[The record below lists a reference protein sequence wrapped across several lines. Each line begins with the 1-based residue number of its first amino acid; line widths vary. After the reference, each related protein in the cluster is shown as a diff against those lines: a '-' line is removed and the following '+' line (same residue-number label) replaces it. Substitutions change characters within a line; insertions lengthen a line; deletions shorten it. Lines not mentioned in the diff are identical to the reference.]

1 MHITITGRLGSG
13 KSTVAGIISKQ
24 LGYEIYSTGAVQRSA
39 AEKLGITTL
48 ELNQRMMTDPGFDH
62 IIDDT
67 VTKLSLE
74 RENIIFDSR
83 MAWHFARNAFRVF
96 ISVDTM
102 EAARRVQ
109 MADRGEVETYSTVEE
124 AEAALRSRGDLERE
138 RFISIYGVDYLDKNN
153 YDLVVDSTH
162 STPEE
167 VAAKIIDAYKAE
179 VAKNTK
185 KIEVVHT
192 DSAPAAIGPYSQAMA
207 VNGFLYTSGQIPID
221 PATGSVDAVG
231 ITAQTEQVCRN
242 LGAVLEAAGAS
253 FDRVFKTTCFLA
265 DMADFAAFNEIYAKY
280 FTSKPARS
288 CVAVKTLPK
297 NVLVEIEVIAVL

>member
-1 MHITITGRLGSG
+1 MHITISGRLGSG
-13 KSTVAGIISKQ
+13 KSTVAQILSKQ

-67 VTKLSLE
+67 VAKLSLE

-83 MAWHFARNAFRVF
+83 MAWHFAHNAFRVF

-109 MADRGEVETYSTVEE
+109 MADRGEVEAYRTVEE

-138 RFISIYGVDYLDKNN
+138 RFISIYGVDYLDRNN

-162 STPEE
+162 ATPEE
-167 VAAKIIDAYKAE
+167 VAKKIIDAYKAE
-179 VAKNTK
+179 VAKNAK
-185 KIEVVHT
+185 KAECVYT
-192 DSAPAAIGPYSQAMA
+192 DNAPAAIGPYSQAMI
-207 VNGFLYTSGQIPID
+207 VGNTVYTSGQIPID
-221 PATGSVDAVG
+221 PKTGTIEAGD
-231 ITAQTEQVCRN
+231 ITSQTTQVCEN
-242 LGAVLEAAGAS
+242 LAAVLNAAGS
-253 FDRVFKTTCFLA
+253 SLDRVFKTTCFLS
-265 DMADFAAFNEIYAKY
+265 DMANFAAFNEVYAKY

-288 CVAVKTLPK
+288 CVAVKELPK
-297 NVLVEIEVIAVL
+297 GSLVEIEVIAEL